1 MELSYKYPPLIIDLE
16 LRRCF
21 PFMVVPAV
29 VKTVKLVLDQK
40 IDFRIGMDGF
50 QTIIWLVNSEL

>member
-1 MELSYKYPPLIIDLE
+1 M
-16 LRRCF
+16 F
-21 PFMVVPAV
+21 PFHGRTSCSI
-29 VKTVKLVLDQK
+29 KTVKPVLDQK